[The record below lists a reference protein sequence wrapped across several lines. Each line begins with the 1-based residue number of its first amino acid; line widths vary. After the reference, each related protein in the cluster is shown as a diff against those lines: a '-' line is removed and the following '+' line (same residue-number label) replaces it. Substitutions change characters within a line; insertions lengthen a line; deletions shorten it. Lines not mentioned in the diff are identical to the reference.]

1 MKYSKGLGQA
11 ISCLQENLH
20 VWEGVRIVCMQ
31 HCRGGHVRGAVPVSS
46 SILQVVV
53 HSLFISLSLSFL
65 LSLAH
70 ILQRSHVF
78 QPPLLKNLYW
88 APSIFPAY
96 FYAQKVFCILSKE
109 IFLPLVIPILYSPL
123 NSPRCPVMRI
133 SSSLDYRHMSLSD
146 ACFPHLVSWRRTG
159 LPSCRAARAAPQVR
173 GMNRHIFPPKE
184 QPV

>member
-1 MKYSKGLGQA
+1 
-11 ISCLQENLH
+11 
-20 VWEGVRIVCMQ
+20 MQ

-53 HSLFISLSLSFL
+53 HSLFISLSFL

-133 SSSLDYRHMSLSD
+133 SSFLDYRQL
-146 ACFPHLVSWRRTG
+146 PHVI
-159 LPSCRAARAAPQVR
+159 VR
-173 GMNRHIFPPKE
+173 CMFSPPRQLEANRSAKLTSS
-184 QPV
+184 